1 MPKELLHASRR
12 VRLVALEAIPVLLG
26 EIKKEGERLLK
37 AIDKAEKAAGETL
50 MGRPEKIHVVR
61 SRSDK
66 PKSKTIHVCPE
77 RKCFGALDT
86 TSAQTVKVTIT
97 MNSASSSVTTTQWQ
111 MVAERLN

>member
-1 MPKELLHASRR
+1 MLSRG
-12 VRLVALEAIPVLLG
+12 VRLVALEAIPVLLD

-66 PKSKTIHVCPE
+66 PKSKTIHVCVMPVE
-77 RKCFGALDT
+77 VKTRTIRTEVGPVQVET
-86 TSAQTVKVTIT
+86 RTV
-97 MNSASSSVTTTQWQ
+97 
-111 MVAERLN
+111 RLMYGPFDEQDFILGP